1 MVISYTQK
9 HGCILFTNSFITCH
23 KIDFE
28 DSTITTIR
36 SISQSTVDEKDI
48 GRSSFNNYHAFNW
61 M

>member
-36 SISQSTVDEKDI
+36 LVSQLD
-48 GRSSFNNYHAFNW
+48 A
-61 M
+61 